1 MPLTYSSRDF
11 VFVPAHSNSCKFLKS
26 QNTPIKR
33 LQTLNFAITKRCNRE
48 AIMRYPYFNRETDRE
63 NYFETLL
70 SLYLPISQNEL
81 KKHYELFYEI
91 GEMFD
96 ARQQCTRRVK
106 EIVYENRKK
115 YEAHLKEADE
125 IES

>member
-1 MPLTYSSRDF
+1 MDIQFVLDSYACAKYLMSYTTKPEREMSLFLEATHKECRERNMSVRQEMKKLTGT
-11 VFVPAHSNSCKFLKS
+11 FLKS
-26 QNTPIKR
+26 SIRQ
-33 LQTLNFAITKRCNRE
+33 C
-48 AIMRYPYFNRETDRE
+48 
-63 NYFETLL
+63 
-70 SLYLPISQNEL
+70 
-81 KKHYELFYEI
+81 
-91 GEMFD
+91 EMFD